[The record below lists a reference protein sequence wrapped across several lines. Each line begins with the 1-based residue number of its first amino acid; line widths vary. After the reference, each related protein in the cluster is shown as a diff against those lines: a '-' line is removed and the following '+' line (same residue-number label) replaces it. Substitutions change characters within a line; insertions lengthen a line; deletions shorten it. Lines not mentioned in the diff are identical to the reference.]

1 MKKGDILKANSL
13 KGYSVIIFMAIT
25 NIFYCDFVG
34 FNYLIDNYKQNAWIM
49 ILFLFIINIII
60 CLPFKGFKKSF
71 SPLKEIKNNVFVK
84 TIVILYIVLSAVM
97 LTLFSSFIIKNYFY
111 YETPIQVFIV
121 LTTIVSIII
130 SFQSFNS
137 IISSAIL
144 FFFFFGFFYIFPLFF
159 LKEHDFSLLL
169 PIDIDIKNFYKVFL
183 MALYLLDNFL
193 LVFYSPNIDNG
204 FKRKHIFIGNT
215 ILIIYFLYITIDSTT
230 LLGANYYLNT
240 KMAGFLRWQLFKGDS
255 LLENYDVFLLVM
267 ITVTTIY
274 KLSMHFNILRLIT
287 GLKKNNKYLFIFI
300 AVFLSLSLVANCF
313 ILQLE
318 NNFVFLSTIAFLL
331 IFILYLYF
339 TKKSMEDYR
348 ESNTDAQ

>member
-1 MKKGDILKANSL
+1 M
-13 KGYSVIIFMAIT
+13 
-25 NIFYCDFVG
+25 
-34 FNYLIDNYKQNAWIM
+34 
-49 ILFLFIINIII
+49 
-60 CLPFKGFKKSF
+60 
-71 SPLKEIKNNVFVK
+71 
-84 TIVILYIVLSAVM
+84 
-97 LTLFSSFIIKNYFY
+97 
-111 YETPIQVFIV
+111 
-121 LTTIVSIII
+121 
-130 SFQSFNS
+130 
-137 IISSAIL
+137 
-144 FFFFFGFFYIFPLFF
+144 
-159 LKEHDFSLLL
+159 
-169 PIDIDIKNFYKVFL
+169 
-183 MALYLLDNFL
+183 
-193 LVFYSPNIDNG
+193 
-204 FKRKHIFIGNT
+204 
-215 ILIIYFLYITIDSTT
+215 

-255 LLENYDVFLLVM
+255 ILENYDVFLLVM